1 MQPYRH
7 ILIAADFSEH
17 GQVVAE
23 RAKDLAD
30 RYQAQLSILHVV
42 DNLPVT
48 DSIYGPIIPF
58 DTDITEQLIDASK
71 EKLNQMGEQLGIP
84 AERRWVEVG
93 SPKVEIVRVA
103 EEEGVDLI
111 VVGSH
116 SRRGLGILLGS
127 TASSVILHAKCD
139 TLAVRLVED

>member
-58 DTDITEQLIDASK
+58 DTDVTEQLIDASK

-84 AERRWVEVG
+84 AEHRWVEVG

-103 EEEGVDLI
+103 GEEGVDLI

>member
-1 MQPYRH
+1 MQPYQH
-7 ILIAADFSEH
+7 ILLAADFSEH
-17 GQVVAE
+17 GEEVSE
-23 RAKDLAD
+23 HAKDLAE
-30 RYQAQLSILHVV
+30 RYQAKLSVLHVV

-58 DTDITEQLIDASK
+58 DVDITDQLIKASK
-71 EKLNQMGEQLGIP
+71 EKLDEIGARLGIP

-111 VVGSH
+111 IVGSH
-116 SRRGLGILLGS
+116 SRKGLGILLGS
-127 TASSVILHAKCD
+127 TASSVIHHAKCD
-139 TLAVRLVED
+139 VLAVRLMED

>member
-1 MQPYRH
+1 MQPYQH
-7 ILIAADFSEH
+7 ILLAADFSEH
-17 GQVVAE
+17 GETVSE

-30 RYQAQLSILHVV
+30 RYQAKLSVLHVV

-58 DTDITEQLIDASK
+58 DVDITEQLLKASK
-71 EKLNQMGEQLGIP
+71 DKLDEIGGRLDI
-84 AERRWVEVG
+84 AEDRRWVEVG

-111 VVGSH
+111 VLGSH
-116 SRRGLGILLGS
+116 SRKGLGILLGS

-139 TLAVRLVED
+139 VLAVRLMED

>member
-1 MQPYRH
+1 MQPYQH

-17 GQVVAE
+17 GELVAA
-23 RAKDLAD
+23 RARDLAE
-30 RYQAQLSILHVV
+30 RYQARLSLLHVV

-58 DTDITEQLIDASK
+58 DTDITEQLIAASK
-71 EKLNQMGEQLGIP
+71 EKLDKMGETLGVP
-84 AERRWVEVG
+84 PERRWVEVG

-116 SRRGLGILLGS
+116 SRRGLGTLLGS

-139 TLAVRLVED
+139 VLAVRLKED